1 MEEGNPKP
9 SELAALQR
17 EHEEKNLKIQEL
29 KRQIQ
34 MTKNRLE
41 SKTKEITDEQ
51 MGNLNTLSK
60 KYNTLR
66 EEYNEMLAEKSKG
79 SN

>member
-1 MEEGNPKP
+1 MEEGNSKP
-9 SELAALQR
+9 SELAALQK
-17 EHEEKNLKIQEL
+17 EHEEKNFKIKEL

-34 MTKNRLE
+34 LTKNRLE
-41 SKTKEITDEQ
+41 SKKKEITDEQ
-51 MGNLNTLSK
+51 IGSFNTLSK
-60 KYNTLR
+60 KYNNLR